1 MKEGEGTG
9 EVEEE
14 YNEVEWERT
23 VHHRL
28 RLPALRLCH
37 KRRCRRIQMHR
48 SGLQSQSAFPPWD
61 RGRGFLLGNTS
72 RTWASAPRAGTSLL
86 QREARLSEFFS
97 LGDFGV
103 LAGSSHRLLRRCSGW
118 RHGVTRRAE
127 ICPLLPRLGGY
138 KPLLRAAEDLSE
150 GTRRIHN
157 SKHTGMSSGA
167 YELGDH

>member
-9 EVEEE
+9 EAEEE

-37 KRRCRRIQMHR
+37 KLRCRRIQMPR
-48 SGLQSQSAFPPWD
+48 SGVQSQSAFPSWD
-61 RGRGFLLGNTS
+61 RGRSFLLGNTS
-72 RTWASAPRAGTSLL
+72 RTWASATWACTGLL
-86 QREARLSEFFS
+86 QGEARLSEFFS

-103 LAGSSHRLLRRCSGW
+103 LAGSSYRLLRCCSGR
-118 RHGVTRRAE
+118 RHGVFGRAE
-127 ICPLLPRLGGY
+127 IFPLLPRLGGY
-138 KPLLRAAEDLSE
+138 KPHLRATEDLPE
-150 GTRRIHN
+150 GTRRIHYP
-157 SKHTGMSSGA
+157 KHIGMRSWA